1 MFVGLANSSK
11 KHKSFNSCYHAVP
24 LFFPSSLT
32 GSNDWYRTVKNCFVT
47 SWNGFQIWSCTGIIS
62 DVWVTVSLTRWQSR
76 SHFSLLYLTCI
87 QAPWAFPHT
96 TVHKLTIWVRG
107 DSKRSSRLLRLLK
120 LPWLYH
126 KLYECLYFFFFS
138 FFLLSSFQ
146 GWTGSCHGNL
156 ATWIC
161 VCVAFLG
168 LSPSLQGLFFIY
180 FAKTQNSFLV
190 LTFLFQSHFPILTPA
205 LYFFCPSEYSYKE
218 WWL

>member
-24 LFFPSSLT
+24 LFFPSLLT

-47 SWNGFQIWSCTGIIS
+47 SWNGFQFWSC
-62 DVWVTVSLTRWQSR
+62 
-76 SHFSLLYLTCI
+76 TCI
-87 QAPWAFPHT
+87 QALWAFHHM

-126 KLYECLYFFFFS
+126 KLWVFV
-138 FFLLSSFQ
+138 FFLFQ

-161 VCVAFLG
+161 FCVAFLG

-190 LTFLFQSHFPILTPA
+190 LTFKF
-205 LYFFCPSEYSYKE
+205 
-218 WWL
+218 